1 MNAEMAL
8 WATTNKTRQKYHC
21 TRKHTTGLH
30 EHFFL
35 VTTMRLLSIIALQC
49 IELNTAK
56 EAS

>member
-35 VTTMRLLSIIALQC
+35 SLRQCDCYLSLQC